1 MGELSTYFVSAF
13 IGIGLAAATG
23 FRVFMPLF
31 LLSLGSRL
39 ELFQVDSEWAWTGS
53 NLVLMTTSV
62 AMLIEVLAFYIP
74 VVDNMLDG
82 LSIPLA
88 AISGTALFAL
98 QFTEIDPLFRW
109 SMAILAG
116 GGTAATIST
125 AMAGTRAATSLGTAG
140 LGNFVV
146 ATLETIGSTILTI
159 LALFVPFM
167 AILVVIGLFYF
178 FWKFWKKQFRR
189 KWRKTKKG

>member
-178 FWKFWKKQFRR
+178 FWKFGKKQFRR
-189 KWRKTKKG
+189 KWRKT

>member
-62 AMLIEVLAFYIP
+62 AMLIEVLAVYIP

-178 FWKFWKKQFRR
+178 FWKFGKKQFRR

>member
-31 LLSLGSRL
+31 LLSIGSRL

-178 FWKFWKKQFRR
+178 FWKFGKKQFRR

>member
-178 FWKFWKKQFRR
+178 FWKFGKKQFRR

>member
-116 GGTAATIST
+116 GGTAATISM

-178 FWKFWKKQFRR
+178 FWKFGKKQFRR
-189 KWRKTKKG
+189 KWRKT

>member
-146 ATLETIGSTILTI
+146 ATMETIGSTILTI

-178 FWKFWKKQFRR
+178 FWKFGKKQFRR
-189 KWRKTKKG
+189 KWRKT